1 MFNTVLLILDD
12 EYSSLAQW
20 FLKCGA
26 RSGYVIP
33 SITWEFV
40 RGKKLISVIK
50 LGFESQLYIYSCVIW
65 GNSLK
70 HVAFFSSLIILSY
83 TVVMK
88 AVRD

>member
-1 MFNTVLLILDD
+1 MFHTVLSILDD

-33 SITWEFV
+33 SNMWEFV
-40 RGKKLISVIK
+40 SGKELISVIK
-50 LGFESQLYIYSCVIW
+50 LGFESQLYIYSCVTW

-70 HVAFFSSLIILSY
+70 RGAFFPHLIILSY
-83 TVVMK
+83 TVVVK
-88 AVRD
+88 TVRD